1 MENKNIELVKGL
13 LDKFLAG
20 DSQGYID
27 GCHEEFYGKVFSG
40 LIPGGDEIK
49 GKEDLKKMF
58 ELMPKYI
65 QIKKFEPV
73 DWCCVDNNVYFTVN
87 WEFIWKPTG
96 KLVKTSANVKKVIV
110 DNKIKEK
117 YHIVHYHDVVSSN
130 YHNSLFHLIL

>member
-13 LDKFLAG
+13 LDKFVVG

-40 LIPGGDEIK
+40 LIPGGEEIK
-49 GKEDLKKMF
+49 GKEELTKMF
-58 ELMPKYI
+58 GLMPEYVDM
-65 QIKKFEPV
+65 KKFEPV
-73 DWCCVDNNVYFTVN
+73 DWCGVGNNVYFTVN

-96 KLVKTSANVKKVIV
+96 KLVKTSANVKKIIV

-117 YHIVHYHDVVSSN
+117 YHIVHYHDVVC
-130 YHNSLFHLIL
+130 